1 MTIITTVG
9 ASYVEHMNDD
19 HLAKMEG
26 TCTFLRLISRL
37 AVGWCWRVQENKRWK
52 ESALVR
58 KCEFTRFTQMR
69 MQCRK
74 CCNNRFDVY
83 KLLLSNDIDRPP
95 HPSWS
100 VYCGDEKQ

>member
-37 AVGWCWRVQENKRWK
+37 AVGWRWRVQENKRWK

-58 KCEFTRFTQMR
+58 KCADGVAVTKYTL
-69 MQCRK
+69 
-74 CCNNRFDVY
+74 DVTVVR
-83 KLLLSNDIDRPP
+83 L
-95 HPSWS
+95 
-100 VYCGDEKQ
+100 